1 MNDDDDDDGGDGEA
15 ILKQQRFLFAMLF
28 IYNNMRVS
36 VSVSVSVCVCVNA
49 RALIM
54 LLFLLLLS
62 RPLLS
67 YSLCLMF
74 SVFQFLLLLCSAVL
88 LGIIC
93 SADDLLLLN
102 SVAKREKEREEITCI
117 IQ

>member
-1 MNDDDDDDGGDGEA
+1 M
-15 ILKQQRFLFAMLF
+15 
-28 IYNNMRVS
+28 
-36 VSVSVSVCVCVNA
+36 CVCERA
-49 RALIM
+49 RANYVVV
-54 LLFLLLLS
+54 FVVVVQTSSLS
-62 RPLLS
+62 
-67 YSLCLMF
+67 SLCLMF

>member
-1 MNDDDDDDGGDGEA
+1 
-15 ILKQQRFLFAMLF
+15 
-28 IYNNMRVS
+28 
-36 VSVSVSVCVCVNA
+36 VCVCVCERA
-49 RALIM
+49 RANYVVVVVVVVQTSS
-54 LLFLLLLS
+54 LS
-62 RPLLS
+62 
-67 YSLCLMF
+67 SLCLMF

>member
-1 MNDDDDDDGGDGEA
+1 MC
-15 ILKQQRFLFAMLF
+15 
-28 IYNNMRVS
+28 
-36 VSVSVSVCVCVNA
+36 VCVCERA
-49 RALIM
+49 RANYVVV
-54 LLFLLLLS
+54 FVVVVQTSSLS
-62 RPLLS
+62 
-67 YSLCLMF
+67 SLCLMF

>member
-1 MNDDDDDDGGDGEA
+1 
-15 ILKQQRFLFAMLF
+15 
-28 IYNNMRVS
+28 
-36 VSVSVSVCVCVNA
+36 VCERA
-49 RALIM
+49 RANYVVV
-54 LLFLLLLS
+54 FVVVVQTSSLS
-62 RPLLS
+62 
-67 YSLCLMF
+67 SLCLMF

>member
-1 MNDDDDDDGGDGEA
+1 
-15 ILKQQRFLFAMLF
+15 
-28 IYNNMRVS
+28 
-36 VSVSVSVCVCVNA
+36 VCVCERA
-49 RALIM
+49 RANYVVV
-54 LLFLLLLS
+54 FVVVVQTSSLS
-62 RPLLS
+62 
-67 YSLCLMF
+67 SLCLMF